1 MGPID
6 DAGHRLATNE
16 QMFFEEV
23 PTHHS
28 LILLMKTTQIV
39 SLLKSW
45 NDMPIEM
52 LLGFFV
58 SLVVARWWEQYV
70 KLPNP
75 DKVATMLKAG
85 INVDLPD
92 EEVGTNERI
101 RWTVARRLMLSFVLN
116 LRRTSPRLKRVFP
129 NMVSLVERGLLKEY
143 EVIFWLILN
152 FQMSSP
158 EKQAW

>member
-6 DAGHRLATNE
+6 DAGHRLATSE

-45 NDMPIEM
+45 SDMPIEM